1 MLASGS
7 PGAEADCQASAASAL
22 SMEGKIMEEV
32 EDVLRT
38 LLEPADRFRTVRA
51 TIRHSR
57 DVHLENRSAG
67 IGRPSLSRDNIESG
81 GGSKSPRITTTVARI
96 WLNRPG
102 LARIEERCDLG
113 GGIER
118 NLTVFDGLRRWER
131 HSDGRVETRQCEAQS
146 EMTSAYTYLDTIIDR
161 HFNPELLRQ
170 FLEVLTLE
178 PMGCTRTADGEC
190 VSVRALPR
198 PDNSPWPHWL
208 PYRADEYEL
217 HVDLERGVLLNII
230 GRYRGELLGQHEVT
244 EVAFDEPLDHSL
256 FTYQPAPGDQVQPE
270 APLFEELRSREEAI
284 SRVPFQ
290 ILFPTLMHEPEYRFS
305 KITYHRPRRTGDQSN
320 LSLSYYSMDGN
331 FSVYV
336 CENAEP
342 DAEPDDYEWE
352 RLTHEGITQTELR
365 ISDSGEAEDER
376 VVAFEQNGTHVTI
389 ISNLD
394 RTKLLEIAL
403 SFKAATDDQTGW
415 NGWIRDEDFSSADH
429 DRTPF

>member
-1 MLASGS
+1 
-7 PGAEADCQASAASAL
+7 
-22 SMEGKIMEEV
+22 MEEMIMDEV

-57 DVHLENRSAG
+57 DVDLENRCAG
-67 IGRPSLSRDNIESG
+67 IGKPSRGRENIESAG
-81 GGSKSPRITTTVARI
+81 GLNSPRITTSDAKI
-96 WLNRPG
+96 WLSRPG
-102 LARIEERCDLG
+102 LARIEERRDLG

-131 HSDGRVETRQCEAQS
+131 QSDGRVETSQCEDWPGMAS
-146 EMTSAYTYLDTIIDR
+146 TSKYLEIIIDR
-161 HFNPELLRQ
+161 HFNPEQVRQ
-170 FLEVLTLE
+170 FLEFLTLE
-178 PMGCTRTADGEC
+178 RIGFTRTADRDC
-190 VSVRALPR
+190 VSIRALPR
-198 PDNSPWPHWL
+198 GLGPWPHWM

-217 HVDLERGVLLNII
+217 HVDLERGVLLNVI

-244 EVAFDEPLDHSL
+244 EVAFDEPLDHDL
-256 FTYQPAPGDQVQPE
+256 FTFEPAPGDQVQPE
-270 APLFEELRSREEAI
+270 APLFEELRSRGEAI
-284 SRVPFQ
+284 SRMPFQ
-290 ILFPTLMHEPEYRFS
+290 VLFPTALHEPEYRFS
-305 KITYHRPRRTGDQSN
+305 SITYHRPRRTGDQSN

-376 VVAFEQNGTHVTI
+376 VVAFEQNGTYVTI

-403 SFKAATDDQTGW
+403 SFEAATDEQTGW
-415 NGWIRDEDFSSADH
+415 DGWIRDEDLSSAVH
-429 DRTPF
+429 DRLPF

>member
-1 MLASGS
+1 M
-7 PGAEADCQASAASAL
+7 D
-22 SMEGKIMEEV
+22 GKIMEEV
-32 EDVLRT
+32 EDALRT

-51 TIRHSR
+51 TIKHSR

-67 IGRPSLSRDNIESG
+67 IGRPSLSRENIESG
-81 GGSKSPRITTTVARI
+81 GGSKSPRITTTVAKI

-102 LARIEERCDLG
+102 LARIEELRDLG

-118 NLTVFDGLRRWER
+118 NLTVIDGLRRWER
-131 HSDGRVETRQCEAQS
+131 YSDGRVETSQCEAQS
-146 EMTSAYTYLDTIIDR
+146 EMTSAHKYLDTIIDR

-178 PMGCTRTADGEC
+178 PMGRTRTAHRDC

-198 PDNSPWPHWL
+198 LDNSPWPHWM

-244 EVAFDEPLDHSL
+244 EVAFDEPLDHKL

-284 SRVPFQ
+284 SRMPFQ
-290 ILFPTLMHEPEYRFS
+290 VLFPTLMHEPEYRFS
-305 KITYHRPRRTGDQSN
+305 NITYHRPRRTGDQST
-320 LSLSYYSMDGN
+320 LSLSYDSTAG
-331 FSVYV
+331 FLSVSVY
-336 CENAEP
+336 ESAEP
-342 DAEPDDYEWE
+342 DGEPDDLEWE
-352 RLTHEGITQTELR
+352 RLASESTTQKDLR
-365 ISDSGEAEDER
+365 ISDSGEAEDQRIVE
-376 VVAFEQNGTHVTI
+376 FEQNGTYVTI

-403 SFKAATDDQTGW
+403 SFEAATDDQTGW
-415 NGWIRDEDFSSADH
+415 NVWISDEDSRFADR